1 ERGHVLIGKGD
12 GFFTGRATRT
22 TGHRRLL
29 GQRTGGA
36 RQGARKHRFCRK
48 CVAVWGYADG
58 PGTKSGVTAHAEYK
72 TGADNRQGKFPP
84 PQKGYKGRFGGNAG
98 PRPEHDLRKRGPAG
112 GGGGAGP
119 LFPPAA
125 RPSSP
130 PHARPS
136 EVPPRAVPLH
146 LVTGARHYP
155 P

>member
-1 ERGHVLIGKGD
+1 
-12 GFFTGRATRT
+12 
-22 TGHRRLL
+22 
-29 GQRTGGA
+29 
-36 RQGARKHRFCRK
+36 
-48 CVAVWGYADG
+48 
-58 PGTKSGVTAHAEYK
+58 
-72 TGADNRQGKFPP
+72 DNRQGKFPP

-136 EVPPRAVPLH
+136 EVPPRAVPRH
-146 LVTGARHYP
+146 LVPCERLKPPDTAERRARTPQNRTPASPRRTPFLPSSRHDNP
-155 P
+155 RKNGLARLGEQ